1 MATLAALASLPP
13 TAVPSEVPAEAAT
26 PIATLAAL
34 ASLPPT
40 AVPSALPSASG
51 GEIPGPSGG
60 EIPSASGA
68 VVVPTSDPVDPT
80 AAPPSHRQRTRETSL
95 KVGTQ
100 RRLQAILDRTI
111 SKGRVAGVQV
121 AVRLPGGQT
130 WLGHAGQAEF
140 EPIRRPIE
148 DDTVFAIASV
158 SKTFIAAL
166 ILQLAEEGKLELDVP
181 FGRYFRD
188 APRKDSATIRQLLS
202 HTSGIYD
209 YFANPRYLFRY
220 SRAWLRTAPQPG
232 LLAREHA
239 WTYDEIMG
247 LVKNAYCRPG
257 TCYHYSNTNYIIL
270 GRIAEA
276 VGGAPLDRQL
286 RQRFFRPL
294 GLDDTYYQ
302 PADVPPAD
310 AAHGHWPAGNG
321 YVDHTRDDPLRPFT
335 AAVTAAGAAG
345 AIASTARDLS
355 VWADALYGG
364 KVLSS
369 HSLAEM
375 TRILAPGDYGLGT
388 DVAAFD
394 GRRAYG
400 HRGGLRG
407 FESSMWYFPD
417 AGVSIALLS
426 NQGNWFN
433 TTRAGST
440 DVPTLKLV
448 KAVLGR
454 AR

>member
-1 MATLAALASLPP
+1 VVSPAA
-13 TAVPSEVPAEAAT
+13 VAE
-26 PIATLAAL
+26 
-34 ASLPPT
+34 
-40 AVPSALPSASG
+40 
-51 GEIPGPSGG
+51 
-60 EIPSASGA
+60 
-68 VVVPTSDPVDPT
+68 PT
-80 AAPPSHRQRTRETSL
+80 AAPPSHRQRPRGAVIGAATHH
-95 KVGTQ
+95 
-100 RRLQAILDRTI
+100 RLQAILDRTTG
-111 SKGRVAGVQV
+111 KGRVAGVQV
-121 AVRLPGGQT
+121 AIRLANGQT
-130 WLGHAGQAEF
+130 WLGHSGQAQF
-140 EPIRRPIE
+140 SPLPRPLD

-209 YFANPRYLFRY
+209 YFANPRYLFRI
-220 SRAWLRTAPQPG
+220 SRAWLRSSPQPG
-232 LLAREHA
+232 LLSREHA

-247 LVKNAYCRPG
+247 LVKNGYCKPG
-257 TCYHYSNTNYIIL
+257 ACYHYSNTNYVIL

-276 VGGAPLDRQL
+276 VGRAPLDRQL

-310 AAHGHWPAGNG
+310 AAHGHWPSGNG
-321 YVDHTRDDPLRPFT
+321 YMDHTREDPLRPFT
-335 AAVTAAGAAG
+335 AAVTVAGAAG

-355 VWADALYGG
+355 AWADALYGG
-364 KVLSS
+364 KVLARS
-369 HSLAEM
+369 SLAEM

-388 DVAAFD
+388 DVAVFA

-407 FESSMWYFPD
+407 FEAAMWYLPD

-426 NQGNWFN
+426 DQGNWYN
-433 TTRAGST
+433 TSRTGST
-440 DVPTLKLV
+440 DVPVLKLV
-448 KAVLGR
+448 KAVLGSGR
-454 AR
+454 GPG